1 MGEITLFDIEE
12 VLKESIWGLSNRV
25 LYEMCENEPL
35 HKSPNVIASKFLII
49 GRTYAAAIERRKI
62 NTGYDSEEFYEK
74 VLIPEIKMHSDEIDK
89 GISQLQEYEYIDIN
103 NIDEA
108 LLLHGQ
114 LMEILYNVSGQNKR
128 SLSSKYLHFHVPN
141 MFYIFDSRAM
151 SALRKYGFTNKPV
164 QIKFE
169 ELPIDD
175 EYMKFSIGML
185 KMQTYI
191 EEKFKMRFNPRQLDR
206 LLLKI

>member
-1 MGEITLFDIEE
+1 MKEITQYDIDE

-25 LYEMCENEPL
+25 LYKMCENEPYHNL
-35 HKSPNVIASKFLII
+35 PNVIASKFLII

-62 NTGYDSEEFYEK
+62 NTGYSSEEFYEK
-74 VLIPEIKMHSDEIDK
+74 VLIPEIKKHSDEIDE
-89 GISQLQEYEYIDIN
+89 GINMLQEYEYIDIN
-103 NIDEA
+103 NIDKA

-128 SLSSKYLHFHVPN
+128 SLTSKYLHFHVPN
-141 MFYIFDSRAM
+141 MFFIFDSRAM
-151 SALRKYGFTNKPV
+151 SALRKHGFTNKPV
-164 QIKFE
+164 QIEFE
-169 ELPIDD
+169 DLPIDD
-175 EYMKFSIGML
+175 EYMKFSVGML

-191 EEKFKMRFNPRQLDR
+191 EEKFKMRLNPRQLDR